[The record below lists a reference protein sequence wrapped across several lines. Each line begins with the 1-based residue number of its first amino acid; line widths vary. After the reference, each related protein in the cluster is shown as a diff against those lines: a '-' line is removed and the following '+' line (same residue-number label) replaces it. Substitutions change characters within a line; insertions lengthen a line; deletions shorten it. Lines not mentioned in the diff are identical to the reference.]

1 MPADSDV
8 HGEPAGWGF
17 DRAVPALI
25 WDVAGR
31 DGHRTAIVGAD
42 ATLSYTELRRAVA
55 GLADVLL
62 RHDAAAAPVAVLAH
76 RGAAQL
82 VACLAALHAGAGYAC
97 VDANQPRARIESQLH
112 SCGAAVVVTDQDDVP
127 VTGQAVLAV
136 DLAGWIDAGAAGES
150 TGALRGPLPVTA
162 DQLAYTV
169 FTSGS
174 TGVPKVVEI
183 PHAGLANYAAFVARL
198 VGPERPDGDQLRFA
212 SVTSLATDLGHT
224 AVFPALTRG
233 DTVHLVP
240 TETATD
246 PDEFADYQDEH
257 GIDVLKITP
266 SHLAALLD
274 EAEER
279 VLPRRLLIV
288 GGEVCRWEL
297 VDQVRALSDV
307 RMVNHYGPT
316 ETTVGALTFEVP
328 TDPAARPAT
337 ATVPIGRPIDSAR
350 VAVVDADLRPVA
362 TGVEGELLIFGA
374 GLARGYR
381 DNAGLTGEVFPTGH
395 PDGRCYRTGD
405 LVTRHPDGV
414 VEFHGRRDGQV
425 KIRGHRVELGE
436 VEQAVRRCAGVR
448 RAAVVPVGGAGSAPR
463 PVAYVVPSEPPGPTA
478 RELREQLR
486 ETLPEY
492 LLPGAVVCLDELPL
506 TPSGKLDA
514 RALPAPGSAGSASA
528 AGGAR

>member
-1 MPADSDV
+1 MPAESDV
-8 HGEPAGWGF
+8 YGQPAGWDP

-25 WDVAGR
+25 WAAAGS
-31 DGHRTAIVGAD
+31 DGHRTAVVGAD
-42 ATLSYTELRRAVA
+42 ATLSYAELRYAVA
-55 GLADVLL
+55 GLADVLS
-62 RHDAAAAPVAVLAH
+62 RHGAGSAPVAVLTD

-82 VACLAALHAGAGYAC
+82 VACLAALHTGAGYAC
-97 VDANQPRARIESQLH
+97 VDANQPATRIATQLH
-112 SCGAAVVVTDQDDVP
+112 RCGAAVVVTDRVDAP
-127 VTGQAVLAV
+127 VAGQAVLPV
-136 DLAGWIDAGAAGES
+136 DLAGWVAAGRAGES
-150 TGALRGPLPVTA
+150 DGTLRGPLPVAA

-183 PHAGLANYAAFVARL
+183 PHGALANYAAFVARL
-198 VGPERPDGDQLRFA
+198 VGPERAGGGPLGFG

-224 AVFPALTRG
+224 AVFPALVGG

-240 TETATD
+240 VETATD
-246 PDEFADYQDEH
+246 PDEFAEYQDEH
-257 GIDVLKITP
+257 GLDVLKITP

-279 VLPRRLLIV
+279 VLPRRLLVV
-288 GGEVCRWEL
+288 GGEVCRWDL
-297 VDQVRALSDV
+297 VDQVRELSDV

-328 TDPAARPAT
+328 TDAAARPDT
-337 ATVPIGRPIDSAR
+337 ATVPIGRPIDNCR

-362 TGVEGELLIFGA
+362 PGAEGELLIFGA

-381 DNAGLTGEVFPTGH
+381 GDSGLTGEAFPTGH

-405 LVTRHPDGV
+405 LVTRHPDGL

-463 PVAYVVPSEPPGPTA
+463 LVAYVVPSEPPGPTA
-478 RELREQLR
+478 RELRDQLR
-486 ETLPEY
+486 EVLPEY
-492 LLPGAVVCLDELPL
+492 LLPGALVCLDELPR
-506 TPSGKLDA
+506 TPSGKLDV
-514 RALPAPGSAGSASA
+514 RALPTPGRPGA
-528 AGGAR
+528 A

>member
-1 MPADSDV
+1 MPADAEVSAR
-8 HGEPAGWGF
+8 PAGWDP

-25 WDVAGR
+25 WDATGRAG
-31 DGHRTAIVGAD
+31 DRTAVVGAD
-42 ATLSYTELRRAVA
+42 ATLTYAQLRHAVA
-55 GLADVLL
+55 GLADVL
-62 RHDAAAAPVAVLAH
+62 RGHGAAAPVAVLAP

-97 VDANQPRARIESQLH
+97 VEANQPPARIESQLRG
-112 SCGAAVVVTDQDDVP
+112 CGAAVVVTDRDDPP
-127 VTGQAVLAV
+127 VRGQVVLPV
-136 DLAGWIDAGAAGES
+136 DLTGWIAAGAAAEHA
-150 TGALRGPLPVTA
+150 GALRGPLPVAA

-183 PHAGLANYAAFVARL
+183 PHAALANYAAFVARL
-198 VGPERPDGDQLRFA
+198 AGAERDHGGQLRFA

-224 AVFPALTRG
+224 AVFPALIGG

-246 PDEFADYQDEH
+246 ADDFADYQDEH

-274 EAEER
+274 EAQER
-279 VLPRRLLIV
+279 VLPRRLLVV

-297 VDQVRALSDV
+297 VDQVRELSDV

-328 TDPAARPAT
+328 TDPAARPDT
-337 ATVPIGRPIDSAR
+337 ATVPIGRPIDDAR

-362 TGVEGELLIFGA
+362 PGVEGELLIFGA

-381 DNAGLTGEVFPTGH
+381 DDAALTDQRFPTGH

-405 LVTRHPDGV
+405 LVTRHADGL

-448 RAAVVPVGGAGSAPR
+448 RAAVVPVGGAAGR
-463 PVAYVVPSEPPGPTA
+463 LVAYVVPSEPPGPTA
-478 RELREQLR
+478 RELRDQLR
-486 ETLPEY
+486 ETLPDY
-492 LLPGAVVCLDELPL
+492 LLPGAVVCLDELPR
-506 TPSGKLDA
+506 TPSGKLDV
-514 RALPAPGSAGSASA
+514 RALPAPGRP
-528 AGGAR
+528 GARR

>member
-1 MPADSDV
+1 MPADPEV
-8 HGEPAGWGF
+8 TGPPTGWHP

-25 WDVAGR
+25 WAAAQR
-31 DGHRTAIVGAD
+31 HGHRTAVVGAD
-42 ATLSYTELRRAVA
+42 ATLSYAELRHAVA
-55 GLADVLL
+55 GLADVLR
-62 RHDAAAAPVAVLAH
+62 RHGATAAPVAVLAH

-97 VDANQPRARIESQLH
+97 VDANQPRARVESQLRG
-112 SCGAAVVVTDQDDVP
+112 CGAAVVVTDRDDPP
-127 VTGQAVLAV
+127 VSGQVVLAV
-136 DLAGWIDAGAAGES
+136 DLAGWIGAGAAAERA
-150 TGALRGPLPVTA
+150 GALGGSPPVA
-162 DQLAYTV
+162 GDQLAYTV

-183 PHAGLANYAAFVARL
+183 PHAALANYAAFVARL
-198 VGPERPDGDQLRFA
+198 VDPERADGERLRFA

-224 AVFPALTRG
+224 AVFPALTGG

-246 PDEFADYQDEH
+246 PDDFADYQDEH
-257 GIDVLKITP
+257 RVDVLKITP

-274 EAEER
+274 EAAER
-279 VLPRRLLIV
+279 ALPRRLLIV

-297 VDQVRALSDV
+297 VDQVRELSDV

-328 TDPAARPAT
+328 TDPAARPGT
-337 ATVPIGRPIDSAR
+337 ATVPIGRPIDNAR

-362 TGVEGELLIFGA
+362 AGVEGELLIFGA

-381 DNAGLTGEVFPTGH
+381 DDPATTGEMFPTDH
-395 PDGRCYRTGD
+395 PEGRCYRTGD
-405 LVTRHPDGV
+405 LVTRHSDGL

-448 RAAVVPVGGAGSAPR
+448 RAAVVPVAGTGSVPR
-463 PVAYVVPSEPPGPTA
+463 LVAYVVPSEPPGPTA
-478 RELREQLR
+478 RELRDQLR
-486 ETLPEY
+486 ETLPDY
-492 LLPGAVVCLDELPL
+492 LLPGAVVCLDELPR
-506 TPSGKLDA
+506 TPSGKLDV
-514 RALPAPGSAGSASA
+514 RALPAPGRPA
-528 AGGAR
+528 ARR